1 VKSLGVHA
9 LVLAL
14 ASGLSLSVWLK
25 DEKADA
31 PGTEKGERVT
41 VWPGSVESVERV
53 RFEGPNRKVV
63 LDAKKDANGR
73 YYEASV
79 EKEEPAKNPHAP
91 HDDPEPQ
98 PEPAAGT
105 KKTSLRFVGVKAA
118 TETVEKLAPLLAVRA
133 LGKYDPK
140 QAEEFGLDK
149 PEGTLSVK
157 LSSGEQS
164 LVVGGATP
172 GGQERYAKHT
182 ASGQLYA
189 VPSDFVQAML
199 GAETRLIERDLHAFP
214 DTDVTRLRIAKAGKS
229 RELVAVAEKKGAFA
243 DPATPAKGDDTAGN
257 WLTKV
262 GRLRV
267 TEYVEKPAASLSP
280 ESAVVRIEYFGKKAS
295 LGFLEVYK
303 VPGEKGNDYLIRTEQ
318 TRWHVKVLSSVGEQ
332 VEQDLG
338 SVLK

>member
-14 ASGLSLSVWLK
+14 ASGLALSVWLK

-31 PGTEKGERVT
+31 PGAEKGERVT

-53 RFEGPNRKVV
+53 RFEASNRKVV
-63 LDAKKDANGR
+63 LEAKKDGTGR
-73 YYEASV
+73 YYEVSV
-79 EKEEPAKNPHAP
+79 DKEESARNPHAP
-91 HDDPEPQ
+91 PEAGAPPPEPS
-98 PEPAAGT
+98 T
-105 KKTSLRFVGVKAA
+105 KKTNLRFVGVKAA
-118 TETVEKLAPLLAVRA
+118 AETVEQMAPLLAVRA

-149 PEGTLSVK
+149 PEGTLNVK

-164 LVVGGATP
+164 LVVGGTTP
-172 GGQERYAKHT
+172 GGQERYAKHS

-189 VPSDFVQAML
+189 VPSDLVQAML

-214 DTDVTRLRIAKAGKS
+214 DADITRLRITKAGKS

-243 DPATPAKGDDTAGN
+243 DAATPTKSDDTAGN

-267 TEYVEKPAASLSP
+267 MEYVEKPASPLTP
-280 ESAVVRIEYFGKKAS
+280 ESAIVRIEYFGKKAS

-303 VPGEKGNDYLIRTEQ
+303 VPAEKGSDYLIRTEQ
-318 TRWHVKVLSSVGEQ
+318 TRWHVKVLSTVGEQ
-332 VEQDLG
+332 VEQDLA

>member
-1 VKSLGVHA
+1 MKSLGVHA
-9 LVLAL
+9 LVLAV
-14 ASGLSLSVWLK
+14 ASGLALSVWLK
-25 DEKADA
+25 DEEAELA
-31 PGTEKGERVT
+31 ATEKGERVT

-53 RFEGPNRKVV
+53 RFEAPKRKVV
-63 LDAKKDANGR
+63 LDAKKDGTGR
-73 YYEASV
+73 YWEISV
-79 EKEEPAKNPHAP
+79 DKEESARNPHGA
-91 HDDPEPQ
+91 DAGAPEPIV
-98 PEPAAGT
+98 
-105 KKTSLRFVGVKAA
+105 KKTSMRFVGVKLA
-118 TETVEKLAPLLAVRA
+118 TETVEKMAPLLAVRA

-157 LSSGEQS
+157 LAGGEQS
-164 LVVGGATP
+164 LVVGGTTP
-172 GGQERYAKHT
+172 GGQERYSKHT

-189 VPSDFVQAML
+189 VPSDLVQAML

-214 DTDVTRLRIAKAGKS
+214 DADVKRIRISRGGKS

-243 DPATPAKGDDTAGN
+243 DPATPTKGDDTVGN

-267 TEYVEKPAASLSP
+267 MEYVEKPTAALTP
-280 ESAVVRIEYFGKKAS
+280 ESAVVNVEYFGKKDK
-295 LGFLEVYK
+295 LGFLEVHK
-303 VPGEKGNDYLIRTEQ
+303 VPAEKGNDYLIRTEQ

>member
-14 ASGLSLSVWLK
+14 ASGLALSVWLK
-25 DEKADA
+25 DEKAEA
-31 PGTEKGERVT
+31 PGSEKGDRVT

-63 LDAKKDANGR
+63 LDAKKDATGR

-79 EKEEPAKNPHAP
+79 EKEEALRNPHGPA
-91 HDDPEPQ
+91 DAGAPEP
-98 PEPAAGT
+98 EPST
-105 KKTSLRFVGVKAA
+105 KKTSLRFIGVKAA
-118 TETVEKLAPLLAVRA
+118 AETVEKVAPLLAVRA

-157 LSSGEQS
+157 LSGGEQS

-172 GGQERYAKHT
+172 GGQERYAKHS

-189 VPSDFVQAML
+189 VSSDLVQSML

-214 DTDVTRLRIAKAGKS
+214 DTDVTRLRVAKAGKS

-243 DPATPAKGDDTAGN
+243 DPATPTKSDETAGN

-267 TEYVEKPAASLSP
+267 TEYVEKPAAPLSP
-280 ESAVVRIEYFGKKAS
+280 ESAIVRIEYFGGKKA
-295 LGFLEVYK
+295 LGFLELYK
-303 VPGEKGNDYLIRTEQ
+303 VPGEKGSDYLIRSEQ
-318 TRWHVKVLSSVGEQ
+318 TRWYVKVLSSVGEQ
-332 VEQDLG
+332 VEQDLA